1 MFSQA
6 WYPLFLKYSVEVIAI
21 VGIEIQCKGHNS
33 DKQGMTVEID
43 KFISAQKSKRQ
54 TYDNSWNKKILCE
67 PIVER
72 LKHSV
77 ILIHYN
83 FFCNF

>member
-43 KFISAQKSKRQ
+43 QFISA
-54 TYDNSWNKKILCE
+54 
-67 PIVER
+67 
-72 LKHSV
+72 
-77 ILIHYN
+77 
-83 FFCNF
+83 